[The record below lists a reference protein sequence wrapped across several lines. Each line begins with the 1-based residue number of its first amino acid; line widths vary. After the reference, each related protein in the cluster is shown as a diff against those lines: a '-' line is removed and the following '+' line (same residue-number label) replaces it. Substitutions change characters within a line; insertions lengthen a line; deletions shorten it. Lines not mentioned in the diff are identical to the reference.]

1 MKNPI
6 NKIVII
12 GVMVISC
19 FLLNGCNK
27 KQSLEAPMTYSELI
41 QSIEDTTSYIL
52 TGDIVLKYDDEN
64 NKTINFTSEVKNNN
78 FNLKNVK
85 IFNGTESK
93 NLLNLISKDDENI
106 YINMD
111 IDNLKGYVQLPY
123 INVEQPSSNEYNILK
138 NEILTTLQEHIKGY
152 EKQEYI
158 SYFEYNIN
166 KNDEEFTNLIND
178 MLDIMQEYKPEL
190 KKVMVEQLQ
199 YGKELIIQYID
210 LYSPYLKTVSKFD
223 DKAINE
229 YKTKINDDLANIIEK
244 LPYEIDQNIN
254 GMTILDNLNI
264 AENIELSY
272 SIGMKDNGDITLG
285 IIIEKEPGTYYTP
298 APSEIKLNVT
308 LTPTEFAEDLS
319 FTPTTNANISVDKAL
334 NILLPMILGA
344 EG

>member
-1 MKNPI
+1 MKKSI

-12 GVMVISC
+12 GVMVVSG

-27 KQSLEAPMTYSELI
+27 KQSLETPMTYSELI
-41 QSIEDTTSYIL
+41 QSIEDTTSYML
-52 TGDIVLKYDDEN
+52 TGDIVLKYDDEK

-93 NLLNLISKDDENI
+93 NLSNLISKDDENI

-111 IDNLKGYVQLPY
+111 IDNLKGYLQLPY
-123 INVEQPSSNEYNILK
+123 INIEQPVSNEYNILK
-138 NEILTTLQEHIKGY
+138 NAILTTLQEHIKGY
-152 EKQEYI
+152 EKQDYI

-166 KNDEEFTNLIND
+166 KNDEEFTNLISD
-178 MLDIMQEYKPEL
+178 MLGIMQEYKPEV

-199 YGKELIIQYID
+199 YGKEILFQYID

-223 DKAINE
+223 DKSINE
-229 YKTKINDDLANIIEK
+229 YKIRINDDLSNIIEK

-254 GMTILDNLNI
+254 GMTVLDNLNI
-264 AENIELSY
+264 TENIELSY

-285 IIIEKEPGTYYTP
+285 IIIEKETGTYYTQL
-298 APSEIKLNVT
+298 PSEIKINVT

-334 NILLPMILGA
+334 NILLSMILGV

>member
-1 MKNPI
+1 M
-6 NKIVII
+6 I
-12 GVMVISC
+12 GVMVVSG

-93 NLLNLISKDDENI
+93 NLSNLISKDDENI

-138 NEILTTLQEHIKGY
+138 NAILATLQEHIKGY

-223 DKAINE
+223 DKSINE
-229 YKTKINDDLANIIEK
+229 YKTKINVGCK
-244 LPYEIDQNIN
+244 
-254 GMTILDNLNI
+254 
-264 AENIELSY
+264 Y
-272 SIGMKDNGDITLG
+272 SIGDKVKIYYNKDD
-285 IIIEKEPGTYYTP
+285 
-298 APSEIKLNVT
+298 PSELFMDSIVLLSVGT
-308 LTPTEFAEDLS
+308 L
-319 FTPTTNANISVDKAL
+319 ISGIVLIIYIVKWVKS
-334 NILLPMILGA
+334 
-344 EG
+344 